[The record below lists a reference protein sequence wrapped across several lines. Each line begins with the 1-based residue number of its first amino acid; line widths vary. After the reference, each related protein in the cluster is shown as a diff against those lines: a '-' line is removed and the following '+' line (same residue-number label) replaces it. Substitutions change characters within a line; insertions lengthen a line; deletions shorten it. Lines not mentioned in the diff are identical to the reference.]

1 MFIGIFFQ
9 FHVKH
14 MLSLV
19 FKVFHM
25 RAVQVVFQALFILPV
40 LDLHV
45 GDVLGVLWYLSVDL
59 EINKARA
66 FLNHYI
72 FKGTLALILLTG
84 ICMFIIS
91 RFFIN
96 GILYFLS
103 FRWNAAWTCSLPFK
117 LKLWNW
123 WNKRFLKESWRRI
136 IFKLV
141 WFSWLFT
148 KLCWMYYKW
157 VSPSRTYQ
165 VDSRCNRARLVIM

>member
-123 WNKRFLKESWRRI
+123 CNKRGKSP
-136 IFKLV
+136 KGGA
-141 WFSWLFT
+141 WLFT
-148 KLCWMYYKW
+148 KLCCMYYTW